1 MALFQQTAS
10 TNKKQPVYLFE
21 ANVGKLVQ
29 DPKTKVIAPGS
40 LDKGAL
46 RVFRSRDDSL
56 VHLTWEVTATKSKL
70 PHQEPEDLIIFEG
83 DCKAKLIPNKPGRV
97 FFLKFE
103 GVDDKKMFWFQSGD
117 SSKDAEKIKEL
128 NEVLNNTN
136 EIEEKLDPAGS
147 RLEKSMPRYTGIRG
161 LEEQIE
167 QTDALLERLI
177 GEHGYSQAGVVPGF
191 EHLDQTRDEIAE
203 ILEELKSIKGIA
215 NPWTGGD
222 KVEKDVPYSRVDR
235 DDSEEKS
242 NEEESNEDTKTEKK

>member
-21 ANVGKLVQ
+21 ANVGKLAQ

-56 VHLTWEVTATKSKL
+56 VHLTWEVTATKSKFI
-70 PHQEPEDLIIFEG
+70 QEPEDLIIFEG

-103 GVDDKKMFWFQSGD
+103 GIDDKKMFWFQSGD

-136 EIEEKLDPAGS
+136 EIEERLDPAGS

-161 LEEQIE
+161 LEEQID

-177 GEHGYSQAGVVPGF
+177 SEHGYSQAGVVPGF
-191 EHLDQTRDEIAE
+191 EHLDQTRDEISE

-215 NPWTGGD
+215 NPWTGDG
-222 KVEKDVPYSRVDR
+222 KVEKDVPYSRNDR
-235 DDSEEKS
+235 DASD
-242 NEEESNEDTKTEKK
+242 EEENKEDTETEKK